1 MTDKWRLVETEM
13 HKPIYRKQ
21 DNFLHCY
28 VEKCHLDQPA
38 RVEEEDFTKLAL
50 KENLNWLKIDQG
62 TESVLEYG
70 QLIDYFNLTFKRFK
84 LMQSMLPK
92 GTVSQDTISLA
103 ITWRFVTETGNYNVL
118 DLK

>member
-1 MTDKWRLVETEM
+1 M

-28 VEKCHLDQPA
+28 VEKCHIDHPA
-38 RVEEEDFTKLAL
+38 RAEEEDFSKLAL
-50 KENLNWLKIDQG
+50 KENLNWLKIDNQCDP
-62 TESVLEYG
+62 VLEFD

-103 ITWRFVTETGNYNVL
+103 ITWRFVTETGNIKGYF
-118 DLK
+118 